1 MYNIHSHRVLH
12 LAELSK
18 NNVRAA
24 RFYVRTSRL
33 LRYLSN
39 LVVQSFPRN
48 GRTKS
53 KLNVKFHD
61 GTLSTEPE
69 ETTLITTTETNSM
82 KEDSDQSDTIKTE
95 DSSSSTVSN
104 LNLMALEESFGGT
117 TRKPVTDLP
126 ARKKSGLY
134 FLVDWNSFFEVGED
148 NKDKINLRFQPKVGD
163 RSRFLPVSVP

>member
-1 MYNIHSHRVLH
+1 M
-12 LAELSK
+12 
-18 NNVRAA
+18 
-24 RFYVRTSRL
+24 
-33 LRYLSN
+33 
-39 LVVQSFPRN
+39 
-48 GRTKS
+48 
-53 KLNVKFHD
+53 
-61 GTLSTEPE
+61 STEPE

-134 FLVDWNSFFEVGED
+134 FLVDWNSFLEVGED